1 MTLLTILSVFP
12 SLMLLVKVLVVNFLR
27 PPLLPLPLAGK
38 LANVFLL
45 LDALFV
51 LLLRMLEF
59 LTNIEKF
66 RILLMGI
73 F

>member
-27 PPLLPLPLAGK
+27 PPLPPLPLAGK

-45 LDALFV
+45 LVALFF

-59 LTNIEKF
+59 LTNI
-66 RILLMGI
+66 
-73 F
+73 